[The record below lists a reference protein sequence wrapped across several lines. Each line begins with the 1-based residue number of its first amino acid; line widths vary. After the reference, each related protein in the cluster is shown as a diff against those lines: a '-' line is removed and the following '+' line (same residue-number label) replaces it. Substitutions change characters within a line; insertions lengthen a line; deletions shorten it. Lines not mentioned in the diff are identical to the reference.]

1 MRVMRVIAKLEPGGA
16 QLGAFRLSA
25 ALSGHGIHSR
35 LVAGDATAEGLA
47 LARDHGFEVECFA
60 SGGAGPD
67 LQWTPSEAFA
77 SWLEPRIAGAD
88 LVHAHMFGGW
98 WAAARAL
105 PDGVPLAA
113 SEHNALSWPGPARE
127 DAARLALER
136 VDRFYA
142 HGPTARAQIAA
153 LGYPPQRLA
162 IGRGTIPAERSGPLP
177 GLRSPRV
184 VFAGRLAP
192 DKGPDLLVEALALL
206 ARPPAAY
213 LLGAGGMRDA
223 LERRARELGVADAV
237 CLPGWQA
244 DPGGWIAGAG
254 VFAAPSRQDAWS
266 QSVVLAMALGTP
278 VVAAAVEGLP
288 DVLAH
293 GRGVLVAP
301 EDPEALAAAIADVLA
316 GRRRPDRA
324 AARVYA
330 EQFTPE
336 RVALDYAAD
345 YRALTAPLSAAAGPA
360 PGARP
365 WSA

>member
-1 MRVMRVIAKLEPGGA
+1 MEVLRVIAKLEPGGA
-16 QLGAFRLSA
+16 QLGTLRLSA
-25 ALSGHGIHSR
+25 ALVRHGIHSR
-35 LVAGDATAEGLA
+35 IVAGDATADGLA
-47 LARDHGFEVECFA
+47 LARDHGFSVEPFVTR
-60 SGGAGPD
+60 GEGPD

-77 SWLEPRIAGAD
+77 AWLEPRLAGAD
-88 LVHAHMFGGW
+88 LVHAHMFGAW

-113 SEHNALSWPGPARE
+113 SEHNALSWPGPPHE
-127 DAARLALER
+127 DAARAALER

-153 LGYPPQRLA
+153 LGLPPERLA
-162 IGRGTIPAERSGPLP
+162 VGQGTIPAGRSEPLP
-177 GLRSPRV
+177 GLRAPRV

-206 ARPPAAY
+206 DPPPAAY
-213 LLGAGGMRDA
+213 VLGSGRLREA
-223 LERRARELGVADAV
+223 LERRARELGLADTV
-237 CLPGWQA
+237 SFPGWQVE
-244 DPGGWIAGAG
+244 PGGWIAGAG

-288 DVLAH
+288 GVLAH

-301 EDPEALAAAIADVLA
+301 EDPEALAAGIADVLA
-316 GRRRPDRA
+316 GRRRPDLA
-324 AARVYA
+324 AARAYA
-330 EQFTPE
+330 ERFTAE
-336 RVALDYAAD
+336 RVALDYAAG
-345 YRALTAPLSAAAGPA
+345 YGALTAPLTAPA